1 MGMDYFRLM
10 RINVGVIVRMK
21 SASGKIRRFR
31 AEANHRKI
39 RIAASGAIR
48 ICYVGGKEMN
58 VF

>member
-10 RINVGVIVRMK
+10 RINVGIIVRMK

-31 AEANHRKI
+31 AEANHKKI
-39 RIAASGAIR
+39 RITASGAIR